1 MHISEGVLSPAVL
14 GGEAALA
21 ALGIAIGVRRLDYN
35 RLMTVAIL
43 AATFFVGSL
52 VHVPIGP
59 GSVHLILNG
68 LIGVLLGWA
77 AFPAIF
83 VALLLQAVLFQFGGI
98 TVLGANTFN
107 MAFPGVV
114 CYYLFRPLLSRS
126 GIRMKIGAFCCGALA
141 VAGAGILTASVL
153 TFSNKGF
160 WASAQI
166 QLLAHLPIMVIEG
179 IVTMFA
185 VSFIAR
191 IRPEILQFSK

>member
-1 MHISEGVLSPAVL
+1 
-14 GGEAALA
+14 
-21 ALGIAIGVRRLDYN
+21 
-35 RLMTVAIL
+35 
-43 AATFFVGSL
+43 
-52 VHVPIGP
+52 
-59 GSVHLILNG
+59 
-68 LIGVLLGWA
+68 
-77 AFPAIF
+77 
-83 VALLLQAVLFQFGGI
+83 
-98 TVLGANTFN
+98 
-107 MAFPGVV
+107 
-114 CYYLFRPLLSRS
+114 
-126 GIRMKIGAFCCGALA
+126 MKIGAFCCGALA

>member
-126 GIRMKIGAFCCGALA
+126 GIQMKIGAFCCGALA